1 MALDHRLA
9 EELAD
14 AAPLLTVHLAALEE
28 LQVLRLSELFGSLLD
43 VVGLLDDFLW
53 FLRDFLLL
61 EGFHAF
67 LRAGGGAEL
76 MRGHLIGRGLT

>member
-43 VVGLLDDFLW
+43 VVGLLDFLW

-61 EGFHAF
+61 EGLHAF